1 MCKTTKSAENCTF
14 HAGCAV
20 RIQYY
25 LSLGKGEEGKRSVQ
39 AMYFTSL
46 AFDSPSHCNEP
57 APINFIISSP
67 LTLVRQIEV
76 SHRVIGGKCVTI
88 IHLIIVVPPTF
99 QVFLGRKEGGRLYL
113 GRNLPP
119 FVRACVM
126 VDPVFKAALAAT
138 DPAPPSFLSP
148 ERAAHNLL
156 IWL

>member
-99 QVFLGRKEGGRLYL
+99 QVFLGIGRKEAAVWRRERRMFSRVQFGLSVL
-113 GRNLPP
+113 QFQSQDDNFCCERNNMFPIK
-119 FVRACVM
+119 RWAC
-126 VDPVFKAALAAT
+126 DL
-138 DPAPPSFLSP
+138 
-148 ERAAHNLL
+148 
-156 IWL
+156 